1 MSTIVCAISGNAAE
15 EPVFA
20 PKTGHVYEKRLITKQ
35 IESSGKCPVT
45 KEELTKDDLV
55 DVKANKAVRP
65 RPASATSI
73 PGMLSLLQSEWDALM
88 SETYE
93 LKTHLDT
100 TRKQLSH
107 ALYQHD
113 AACRVIA
120 RLLRER
126 DASRAQVSHLQEQ
139 LANSTPSA
147 GGASAQDGETGLTAD
162 MIKRMEE
169 CAQSLSK
176 TRKNRNFPDLAPV
189 ADVKAYECTG
199 SHPIHQSTAPGILC
213 VDIHKNDSNRVVTG
227 GVDSQVILFDAQS
240 QKLAQKLLG
249 HSKKVTDVMFHSGK
263 DVVVS
268 ASQDATAKIWTCSG
282 SDWKSPYTCA
292 YTIKKHQAE
301 VSSLSIHPLGE
312 FLLTASLDKSW
323 AIHDFNTGRCV
334 RHVKDLGTGYPC
346 MKFHPDGLI
355 LAGGTED
362 KTVAVWDIK
371 EQTTVATLTGHEGAV
386 ECLTFSG
393 NGYYLASG
401 SRDGT
406 VKLWDLRKPLNIQT
420 LKVSD
425 GPVHSIEFDSTG
437 SYLAVGASSLEVYNF
452 ATKSSLTETV
462 SLKDH
467 TAGVMGVSWS
477 AHART
482 LASVSMDRT
491 LKLYT
496 KK

>member
-15 EPVFA
+15 EPVFS
-20 PKTGHVYEKRLITKQ
+20 PKTGHVYEKRLIEKQ

-93 LKTHLDT
+93 LKTSLDT

-126 DASRAQVSHLQEQ
+126 DASRGQVAQLQDQ
-139 LANSTPSA
+139 LANSTPGTGSA
-147 GGASAQDGETGLTAD
+147 AGQDRETGLTPD
-162 MIKRMEE
+162 IIKRMEE
-169 CAQSLSK
+169 LAQSLSK
-176 TRKNRNFPDLAPV
+176 TRKNKNFPDLAPV
-189 ADVKAYECTG
+189 ADIKEFKCAG

-213 VDIHKNDSNRVVTG
+213 VDVHPTDSNRIVTG
-227 GVDSQVILFDAQS
+227 GVDSQVILFDAAT
-240 QKLAQKLLG
+240 QKMAQKLLG
-249 HSKKVTDVMFHSGK
+249 HSKKVTDVLFHSGK

-268 ASQDATAKIWTCSG
+268 ASADTTAKIWTCGG
-282 SDWKSPYTCA
+282 SDWKSAYTCA
-292 YTIKKHQAE
+292 HTIRKHTAE
-301 VSSLSIHPLGE
+301 ISSLSIHPLGE
-312 FLLTASLDKSW
+312 YLLTASLDKSW

-334 RHVKDLGTGYPC
+334 RHVKDLASGYPC
-346 MKFHPDGLI
+346 MRFHPDGLI

-371 EQTTVATLTGHEGAV
+371 EQTTVATLTGHEDAV
-386 ECLTFSG
+386 QCLTFSG

-420 LKVSD
+420 IKVGD
-425 GPVHSIEFDSTG
+425 GPINSVAFDTTG
-437 SYLAVGASSLEVYNF
+437 QYLAVGGSTLQVFNF
-452 ATKSSLTETV
+452 ATKSSMAETV
-462 SLKDH
+462 TLGDH
-467 TAGVMGVSWS
+467 TAPVMGVCWS
-477 AHART
+477 QHAKS

-491 LKLYT
+491 LKIH
-496 KK
+496 KN